1 MAEKSEDE
9 LIIYHRR
16 VPHWRLAGSVY
27 FVTWRLQ
34 KFQREL
40 AAPER
45 DVIVSTLRHFD
56 GQRYDLLAYVVMPDH
71 VHILVKPFDKH
82 PLSDL
87 VRSWKSYTAYQ
98 VQRKHGRYG
107 KIWQEDYFD
116 RIIRNENEFLGK
128 AKYILNN
135 PLKISP
141 QNEEYPWVWVNTD
154 IV

>member
-1 MAEKSEDE
+1 MASAM
-9 LIIYHRR
+9 I
-16 VPHWRLAGSVY
+16 
-27 FVTWRLQ
+27 F
-34 KFQREL
+34 
-40 AAPER
+40 
-45 DVIVSTLRHFD
+45 
-56 GQRYDLLAYVVMPDH
+56 LLNVVMPDH
-71 VHILVKPFDKH
+71 VDILVKPFDKH